1 MPITFWYMALFLS
14 RNFFLFFFVSLSGA
28 VIDRKRNIATDKV
41 VENLRLWS
49 RLKEIVDNVAMS
61 DKCEVTVY
69 FRQAFDG
76 RQFCA
81 GKKMN
86 FVKSSFLGSAES
98 ARYIGGLAQFL
109 FGVKRWR
116 QIEICR
122 DGSWVSVC
130 WRIAGYL

>member
-1 MPITFWYMALFLS
+1 
-14 RNFFLFFFVSLSGA
+14 
-28 VIDRKRNIATDKV
+28 
-41 VENLRLWS
+41 
-49 RLKEIVDNVAMS
+49 MS

-81 GKKMN
+81 GRKMN

-98 ARYIGGLAQFL
+98 ARYIGGLAQIL

-122 DGSWVSVC
+122 EGS
-130 WRIAGYL
+130 